1 MTGLVYKEIKKQDGI
16 ICEVMP
22 KNHQKGGKI

>member
-1 MTGLVYKEIKKQDGI
+1 MTGLEIKKQDGI